1 MRRTPI
7 ATIKRAPSKLKEYI
21 FKFDFLLFFSM
32 LFLLGVGLIFIYS
45 TGFQNEVVVDSSF
58 FYKQLFWITISLPLY
73 LVLSN
78 FDYRYLKSL
87 AVPLYLLSLLLL
99 IAVLFIGVKIYG
111 AKRWL
116 DLGFSNFQPSEL
128 MKLSLIL
135 ILSTFF
141 CRRNFDINRF
151 ENLFVIGLLT
161 LIPFI
166 LIFVEPDFGSALIL
180 LPLAFGMIFA
190 AGIKKKYIFIGVG
203 IFAFF
208 ATLLTLNEVFEIKP
222 LLKNYHRNRIMAFI
236 DADKAPKDLTHQS
249 RQAAIAVATGGLSGK
264 GLGNGTQ
271 HTLGFL
277 PRTAANNDF
286 IFAVIAEE
294 TGFAGA
300 FCLIVLFGVLILS
313 CFAIAWR
320 APDIFGRVLA
330 SGFGT
335 MLFCH
340 VFVNIG
346 MNINLAPV
354 TGIPLPLVSYGGTFL
369 VTTMAMLGILQSI
382 SRTGALLISGR

>member
-190 AGIKKKYIFIGVG
+190 AGIKKKYILIGVG

-286 IFAVIAEE
+286 IFSVIAEE
-294 TGFAGA
+294 GGFLLAMGT
-300 FCLIVLFGVLILS
+300 VLVFLILS
-313 CFAIAWR
+313 CRLFYIAYIYDD
-320 APDIFGRVLA
+320 PFGRFLSV
-330 SGFGT
+330 GIGIF
-335 MLFCH
+335 FFVH
-340 VFVNIG
+340 VFINICVNIG
-346 MNINLAPV
+346 LAPV
-354 TGIPLPLVSYGGTFL
+354 TGLPLPFISYGGSFIL
-369 VTTMAMLGILQSI
+369 SCMCALGIGQSV
-382 SRTGALLISGR
+382 SYFNCKE

>member
-222 LLKNYHRNRIMAFI
+222 LLKSYHRNRIMAFI

-286 IFAVIAEE
+286 IFSVIAEE
-294 TGFAGA
+294 GGFLLAMGT
-300 FCLIVLFGVLILS
+300 VLVFLILS
-313 CFAIAWR
+313 CRLFYIAYICDD
-320 APDIFGRVLA
+320 PFGRFLSV
-330 SGFGT
+330 GIGIF
-335 MLFCH
+335 FFVH
-340 VFVNIG
+340 VFINICVNIG
-346 MNINLAPV
+346 LAPV
-354 TGIPLPLVSYGGTFL
+354 TGLPLPFISYGGSFIL
-369 VTTMAMLGILQSI
+369 SCMCALGIGQSV
-382 SRTGALLISGR
+382 SYFNCKE

>member
-190 AGIKKKYIFIGVG
+190 AGIKKKYILIGVG

-236 DADKAPKDLTHQS
+236 DADKATKDLTHQS
-249 RQAAIAVATGGLSGK
+249 QQAAIAVATGG
-264 GLGNGTQ
+264 
-271 HTLGFL
+271 
-277 PRTAANNDF
+277 
-286 IFAVIAEE
+286 
-294 TGFAGA
+294 
-300 FCLIVLFGVLILS
+300 
-313 CFAIAWR
+313 
-320 APDIFGRVLA
+320 
-330 SGFGT
+330 
-335 MLFCH
+335 
-340 VFVNIG
+340 
-346 MNINLAPV
+346 
-354 TGIPLPLVSYGGTFL
+354 
-369 VTTMAMLGILQSI
+369 
-382 SRTGALLISGR
+382 